1 MCENRAELLAA
12 LNRLVVGLDVEAI
25 AGEHAKELVVW
36 FSRVEHMAAAGK
48 TLCARRVAAA
58 GAFQESGQRSAASWL
73 ANETGDNLGTAINL
87 LETAHQLKDLP
98 ALEDALRRGDLS
110 PTQAAIAAAAAAEDP
125 SKQKELLDHAKKGSV
140 RDLRRE
146 AERICAARRSE
157 QDAQKRYEAI
167 KAKRSLRW
175 WTDSDGT
182 FRLDGRLT
190 PDAGARLIA
199 EIEPEAKCGFR
210 EARRQGRHEPFTAY
224 VADALVNLVT
234 ALQNAGAPAGAGAT
248 ACAAGAS
255 AAGAL
260 AGLFPACEPGAP
272 PDPCGASGP
281 APSPGRAG
289 RRTSHSVILRVDLA
303 ALRRGELEGGE
314 VCEIPGV
321 GPVPLAVARTVLGD
335 AFMKLVITDGVD
347 VQMVCHAG
355 RHVSSFIDTALEER
369 DPVCVVPGCDVAN
382 FLERDHWREE
392 FAEGG
397 PTDLPNLCRL
407 CKRHHGL
414 KHNKGF
420 TLRGGPGK
428 WEWIAPKDRA
438 VGVDEPDDVPPWRAE
453 SE

>member
-1 MCENRAELLAA
+1 M
-12 LNRLVVGLDVEAI
+12 
-25 AGEHAKELVVW
+25 W

-110 PTQAAIAAAAAAEDP
+110 PRRPP
-125 SKQKELLDHAKKGSV
+125 SQPQPLP
-140 RDLRRE
+140 RT
-146 AERICAARRSE
+146 RRSRKSSSITPRRARYAISAVR
-157 QDAQKRYEAI
+157 QSASVPRVAQNRTP
-167 KAKRSLRW
+167 RSATRRSKPSARFAGGPTPMERFVLTGGSRPMPGRA
-175 WTDSDGT
+175 SSRRSSRRRNAGSA
-182 FRLDGRLT
+182 RLAGKDDTSLSRHTWLT
-190 PDAGARLIA
+190 PSSTSS
-199 EIEPEAKCGFR
+199 PPFR
-210 EARRQGRHEPFTAY
+210 T
-224 VADALVNLVT
+224 
-234 ALQNAGAPAGAGAT
+234 
-248 ACAAGAS
+248 
-255 AAGAL
+255 
-260 AGLFPACEPGAP
+260 
-272 PDPCGASGP
+272 
-281 APSPGRAG
+281 PSPGRAG